1 MQAAQREKILAQCDF
16 NGDLSIDKEE
26 FLIYYDEITILMAE
40 FNAAMATFDKLDE
53 DGSGELEGDEILDL
67 AEWVW
72 KSFRGPDV
80 EITEEERAAEAKKIL
95 RKVDTSGD
103 GKIDKEE
110 FLIYY
115 KETTRALEALTR
127 DIDNGASS
135 PTD

>member
-1 MQAAQREKILAQCDF
+1 M
-16 NGDLSIDKEE
+16 
-26 FLIYYDEITILMAE
+26 
-40 FNAAMATFDKLDE
+40 
-53 DGSGELEGDEILDL
+53 
-67 AEWVW
+67 
-72 KSFRGPDV
+72 